1 MKYDYAG
8 GVLDHE
14 RPTIARFEDQ
24 VVPYL
29 EKHGSQIGE
38 RAMQGDADCE
48 EVIRRYR
55 QFTEGDPGYR
65 DTCFRILVA
74 ALKRAER
81 NLQ

>member
-8 GVLDHE
+8 GVLPHE
-14 RPTIARFEDQ
+14 RRTIEHFEDQ
-24 VVPYL
+24 VIPYI

-38 RAMQGDADCE
+38 RAMCGDADCE

-55 QFTEGDPGYR
+55 QFTWGAPDFRAE
-65 DTCFRILVA
+65 CFKYLVS

-81 NLQ
+81 NLL